1 MSKLW
6 SNDGRWDDVT
16 VSALISES
24 DWLRLRAAL
33 RHMDEISLERSLG
46 AVRVQASTARVKK
59 AWPVA
64 MVVGLAVEYPGGS
77 QRQYFQT
84 IKAAREAAEGW
95 RIYG

>member
-1 MSKLW
+1 M
-6 SNDGRWDDVT
+6 T

-33 RHMDEISLERSLG
+33 RHMDEMSLERSLG
-46 AVRVQASTARVKK
+46 EVRMQASTARVKK
-59 AWPVA
+59 AWPVT

-84 IKAAREAAEGW
+84 IKAAQAAAKEW

>member
-1 MSKLW
+1 M
-6 SNDGRWDDVT
+6 T
-16 VSALISES
+16 ASALISES

-46 AVRVQASTARVKK
+46 AVRVLASTARVKK

-64 MVVGLAVEYPGGS
+64 MVVGLTVEYPGGI

-84 IKAAREAAEGW
+84 IKAARAAAEEW

>member
-1 MSKLW
+1 M
-6 SNDGRWDDVT
+6 T

-24 DWLRLRAAL
+24 DWLRLLAAL
-33 RHMDEISLERSLG
+33 RHMDEISLDRSLG
-46 AVRVQASTARVKK
+46 AVLVRASTARVKK

-64 MVVGLAVEYPGGS
+64 MVVCLAVEYTGGS

-84 IKAAREAAEGW
+84 IKAARAAAEEW

>member
-1 MSKLW
+1 M
-6 SNDGRWDDVT
+6 T
-16 VSALISES
+16 ASALISES
-24 DWLRLRAAL
+24 DWLRLRSAM

-46 AVRVQASTARVKK
+46 AVRVQASTERVKK

-64 MVVGLAVEYPGGS
+64 MVVGLTVEYPGGS

-84 IKAAREAAEGW
+84 IKAARDAAEKW

>member
-1 MSKLW
+1 MTA
-6 SNDGRWDDVT
+6 G
-16 VSALISES
+16 ALISES

-46 AVRVQASTARVKK
+46 AVRVWASTARVKK

-84 IKAAREAAEGW
+84 TKAARSGKHFWGCSGW
-95 RIYG
+95 KCW

>member
-1 MSKLW
+1 M
-6 SNDGRWDDVT
+6 T
-16 VSALISES
+16 ASALISES

-77 QRQYFQT
+77 QRQYFESVNTATQ
-84 IKAAREAAEGW
+84 AAERW
-95 RIYG
+95 RII

>member
-1 MSKLW
+1 MTA
-6 SNDGRWDDVT
+6 G
-16 VSALISES
+16 ALISES

-46 AVRVQASTARVKK
+46 AVLVQASTARVKK

-84 IKAAREAAEGW
+84 IKAAREAAEEW

>member
-1 MSKLW
+1 MTA
-6 SNDGRWDDVT
+6 G
-16 VSALISES
+16 ALISES

-46 AVRVQASTARVKK
+46 AVRVQARTSRVKK

-84 IKAAREAAEGW
+84 IKAARAAAEEW

>member
-1 MSKLW
+1 M
-6 SNDGRWDDVT
+6 
-16 VSALISES
+16 SALISES
-24 DWLRLRAAL
+24 DWLRLRSAL
-33 RHMDEISLERSLG
+33 RHMDEISLELSLG

-59 AWPVA
+59 AWPVS

-84 IKAAREAAEGW
+84 IKAARAAAEKW

>member
-1 MSKLW
+1 M
-6 SNDGRWDDVT
+6 T
-16 VSALISES
+16 VSALISNS

-84 IKAAREAAEGW
+84 IKAARAAAEEW

>member
-1 MSKLW
+1 MTA
-6 SNDGRWDDVT
+6 G
-16 VSALISES
+16 ALISES

-33 RHMDEISLERSLG
+33 RHMDEINLERSLG
-46 AVRVQASTARVKK
+46 TVRVRASTARVKK

-84 IKAAREAAEGW
+84 IKAAQAAAEEW

>member
-1 MSKLW
+1 M
-6 SNDGRWDDVT
+6 T

-46 AVRVQASTARVKK
+46 AVRVRVSTARVKK

-64 MVVGLAVEYPGGS
+64 MVVGFAVEYPGGR

-84 IKAAREAAEGW
+84 IKAARAAAEEW

>member
-1 MSKLW
+1 M
-6 SNDGRWDDVT
+6 T
-16 VSALISES
+16 ASAPISES
-24 DWLRLRAAL
+24 DWLRIRAAM

-46 AVRVQASTARVKK
+46 AVRVRASTARVKK

-64 MVVGLAVEYPGGS
+64 MVVCLAVEYTGGS

-84 IKAAREAAEGW
+84 IKAAREAAEEW

>member
-1 MSKLW
+1 M
-6 SNDGRWDDVT
+6 T
-16 VSALISES
+16 ASALISES

-46 AVRVQASTARVKK
+46 AVRVRASTARVKK
-59 AWPVA
+59 VWPVA
-64 MVVGLAVEYPGGS
+64 MVVGLSVEYPGGS

-84 IKAAREAAEGW
+84 IKAARAEAEKW